1 MFKLFCVEEFF
12 VAIVKL
18 MKITQAQDSLHVTKL
33 EGTDV
38 HYYLFKDYE
47 VHYNEQAAHTNQT
60 WHHHEKIWETLYI
73 IDGELTAYWRENGE
87 QKTQVVKSGDLIET
101 ERTPHT
107 FTNDSDKTVRFL
119 VIKRI
124 PSNEDH
130 SEILK
135 TDKVLD

>member
-1 MFKLFCVEEFF
+1 
-12 VAIVKL
+12 
-18 MKITQAQDSLHVTKL
+18 MKITKAEDTLHVKKP

-47 VHYNEQAAHTNQT
+47 VHYNDQAPHTTQT

-73 IDGELTAYWRENGE
+73 IEGELSAKWRENDE
-87 QKTQVVKSGDLIET
+87 EKSQTVKAGDLIET

-107 FTNDSDKTVRFL
+107 FSNDSDKVVRFL
-119 VIKRI
+119 VIKHL
-124 PSNEDH
+124 PSTEDH
-130 SEILK
+130 SETLK

>member
-1 MFKLFCVEEFF
+1 
-12 VAIVKL
+12 
-18 MKITQAQDSLHVTKL
+18 MKITEAKDVPHITKP

-47 VHYNEQAAHTNQT
+47 VHYNDQAPHTTQT

-73 IDGELTAYWRENGE
+73 IEGELRAQWRDGKDEKS
-87 QKTQVVKSGDLIET
+87 QIVKAGDLVET

-107 FTNDSDKTVRFL
+107 FTNDSDEVVRFL

-124 PSNEDH
+124 PSDEDF
-130 SEILK
+130 SETLK